1 MLYGVKTGTLLAVS
15 LSVLAGCGS
24 DNSSSKLTG
33 GQTTNPPTTQPP
45 TTQPPTAKPPTTKPT
60 KPPIE
65 QEAFAKEMLEVINE
79 YRASSQVCGS
89 RSMPAVAPLTW
100 NTQLTEAAHVHSSN
114 MANYDFFD
122 HDGLYGKQPADR
134 AKDAGYA
141 GNYVG
146 ENISAGRTNI
156 HDVMAGWMSS
166 KGHCENIMRA
176 GFMEV
181 GAAMVENSDA
191 EYRYYWTQVF
201 GAAK

>member
-1 MLYGVKTGTLLAVS
+1 MLYGVKTGTLLAIS

-24 DNSSSKLTG
+24 DNSSSTLTG

-45 TTQPPTAKPPTTKPT
+45 TTQPPTTKPT

-79 YRASSQVCGS
+79 YRASSQVCGG

-100 NTQLTEAAHVHSSN
+100 NTQLTEAAHIHSSN

-122 HDGLYGKQPADR
+122 HDGLDGKQPADR

-176 GFMEV
+176 GFKEV
-181 GAAMVENSDA
+181 GAAVVENSDA